1 MRAIR
6 NTAALTALALTT
18 FSPSLSFAA
27 ETTGRHT
34 YWLHEP
40 VSSYANELDHL
51 FYGILYLTVAV
62 NIAVFVCLAIF
73 LVKYRHRPGK
83 QATFI
88 HGNNR
93 LELVWTLVPTIILAM
108 ISVLSQTTWARMK
121 YTGNMPSGSD
131 VVEVEVVGRQFQWFF
146 HYPGKDGKLG
156 PRKFELINRSGAP
169 DEQIGLDKEDPASK
183 DDFVTSVMVI
193 PEKTKVYVHITSVD
207 VIHSFFLPNFRL
219 KQDAMPGLAGRA
231 WLDAD
236 KTSAEVIGTVDPNDA
251 TPIEKSLGFA
261 KPYDLVCAELCGQGH
276 FKMKGAVYVVPKDTY
291 EKFIAAEAAKAA
303 SSGDEG
309 Y

>member
-6 NTAALTALALTT
+6 TTAALTALALTMLT
-18 FSPSLSFAA
+18 PSLSFAA
-27 ETTGRHT
+27 ETTGRHS

-183 DDFVTSVMVI
+183 DDFVTSVLVI
-193 PEKTKVYVHITSVD
+193 PEKTKVYAHITSVD

-219 KQDAMPGLAGRA
+219 KQDAMPGLAARA
-231 WLDAD
+231 WLEAN

-251 TPIEKSLGFA
+251 TPIEKSLGLA

-276 FKMKGAVYVVPKDTY
+276 FKMKGAVYVVAKDTY